1 MSQQALAP
9 GTDSPSTELSITSS
23 SVTSPASGPRPLAV
37 GVGHQGPEAGTVE
50 PRSPLEGGLC
60 HSHKPT
66 PFQATGTCVLCDR
79 EEEPCSCFAGT
90 QEKPQVLGH
99 LCCLK
104 P

>member
-50 PRSPLEGGLC
+50 PRIISGGRPLPLTQTY
-60 HSHKPT
+60 PT
-66 PFQATGTCVLCDR
+66 CALCDR
-79 EEEPCSCFAGT
+79 EEEP
-90 QEKPQVLGH
+90 
-99 LCCLK
+99 
-104 P
+104 